1 MTIMNYQLRDER
13 YTMQDAGDTMQVA
26 GCTIQNTNGA
36 GQIIYKHLCDVQPY
50 RHSQFSLRHQS
61 HRVFCSLRF

>member
-36 GQIIYKHLCDVQPY
+36 GQIIYKHLYDV
-50 RHSQFSLRHQS
+50 
-61 HRVFCSLRF
+61 